1 MNKFKMIVSSVCV
14 TLLCATTAF
23 AQNKALPHLQKHGSA
38 TQLIVDGKPFLIL
51 GGELANSS
59 ASSLS
64 YMEPIWQKLVDQKL
78 NTVLAPISWE
88 LLEPQEG
95 KFDFTLVDGLIAAAQ
110 KHNLK
115 LVFLWFG
122 SWKNTYSSYVPEWV
136 KRDTKRFPRVLLKD
150 GRPTERL
157 TPLNQANRDADK
169 KAYTALMKRI
179 KAVDAGRTVIM
190 IQVENEIGVIPEARD
205 FSPEADAAFNAAV
218 PAALMDYVIKHS
230 DSLEPELHEAWISA
244 GKKTSG
250 TWPEVFG
257 SAPIVNDFF
266 MAWYYATYLE
276 AIVAAGKAEYDIP
289 MFTNAALI
297 RPNYL
302 PGQYNSGGPLPH
314 SKDIYRAGAPHI
326 DFISPDIY
334 FQNFAYWGDRYNSDG
349 NPLFVP
355 ETYGSEAGAGNAYY
369 AFGQLDAIGFSPF
382 GIDHFYGPPAGPGG
396 GATQNP
402 LAAAYSTLDH
412 LSQKIV
418 EKQGTDKLSGIVLEG
433 SDQRSGRISFGGYDI
448 SVSWASQPQ
457 MQNSQGNAMAGNQRV
472 GILFLQEG
480 EDEFLIAGSGSATLS
495 FAPSSGNQTGGIVS
509 IDEEVLVNGKWIWQR
524 RLNGDENGQGQVLRL
539 GSAAVV
545 YKVKLYKY

>member
-1 MNKFKMIVSSVCV
+1 
-14 TLLCATTAF
+14 
-23 AQNKALPHLQKHGSA
+23 
-38 TQLIVDGKPFLIL
+38 
-51 GGELANSS
+51 
-59 ASSLS
+59 
-64 YMEPIWQKLVDQKL
+64 
-78 NTVLAPISWE
+78 
-88 LLEPQEG
+88 
-95 KFDFTLVDGLIAAAQ
+95 
-110 KHNLK
+110 
-115 LVFLWFG
+115 
-122 SWKNTYSSYVPEWV
+122 
-136 KRDTKRFPRVLLKD
+136 
-150 GRPTERL
+150 
-157 TPLNQANRDADK
+157 
-169 KAYTALMKRI
+169 
-179 KAVDAGRTVIM
+179 
-190 IQVENEIGVIPEARD
+190 
-205 FSPEADAAFNAAV
+205 
-218 PAALMDYVIKHS
+218 
-230 DSLEPELHEAWISA
+230 HEAWISA

-276 AIVAAGKAEYDIP
+276 VIVAAGKAEYDIP

-334 FQNFAYWGDRYNSDG
+334 FQNFAYWGGRYNSDG

-355 ETYGSEAGAGNAYY
+355 ETYSGEAGAGNAYY

-382 GIDHFYGPPAGPGG
+382 GIDAFYGPPAGPG

-402 LAAAYSTLDH
+402 LAAAYSTIDH

-433 SDQRSGRISFGGYDI
+433 SEQRSGRISLGGYDVTI
-448 SVSWASQPQ
+448 NWASQPQ
-457 MQNSQGNAMAGNQRV
+457 MQNNQGNAMAIYQRV
-472 GILFLQEG
+472 GILFLQES

-495 FAPSSGNQTGGIVS
+495 FAPSSGNQICGIVS
-509 IDEEVLVNGKWIWQR
+509 IDEEVLVNDKWICQR

-539 GSAAVV
+539 SSAAVV